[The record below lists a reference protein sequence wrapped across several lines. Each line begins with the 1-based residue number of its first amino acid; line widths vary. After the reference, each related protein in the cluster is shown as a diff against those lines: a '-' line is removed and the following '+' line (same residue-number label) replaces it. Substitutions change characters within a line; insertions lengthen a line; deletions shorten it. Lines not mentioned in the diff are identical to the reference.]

1 MQSKQQIKASK
12 PTVKRNRKKKQPKK
26 KPMKRIIQQEMQL
39 GVCCEQYAMALV
51 DPWCLI
57 SGLVGIP
64 AELPLPSY
72 KFSVRARG
80 ILTIG
85 SEGTGYVSVNP
96 FAPFNDQGSTSGIFA
111 PVHVT
116 TANYSGLDYRFS
128 LPSYGLV
135 TGVVPQWPDS
145 PFSLAQF
152 QEVPDK
158 PGANLRVRTVGAGVK
173 ISYAGSEFK
182 RSGRAIAYRSPMNL
196 PIIGTTVTSTPVV
209 TQSDLL
215 RNKETAT
222 VPVDRKWHSAVYK
235 PATPTDLSYGEADD
249 ISIPIGN
256 YPRRMV
262 AGPSLLVFI
271 TGSTPGESFEF
282 DYLGHFEAIGS
293 SLPGFTTTTPDL
305 VGMGAVSA
313 ANSTAQPS
321 TDVETNKKTFL
332 QSINEHL
339 DNMTHIVNKVSPLVH
354 GVGQAVGGIS
364 VASNVI
370 RTLGTG

>member
-12 PTVKRNRKKKQPKK
+12 PTEKRNRKQKPKPK
-26 KPMKRIIQQEMQL
+26 RKPIKRIIKQEMQL
-39 GVCCEQYAMALV
+39 GSCCEQYAMALV

-57 SGLVGIP
+57 SGIVGIP
-64 AELPLPSY
+64 SELPLPSY

-80 ILTIG
+80 MLTIG
-85 SEGTGYVSVNP
+85 TEGTGYVSVNP
-96 FAPFNDQGSTSGIFA
+96 FAPFNDQGSTSNIFA

-116 TANYSGLDYRFS
+116 TASYAGLDYRFS
-128 LPSYGLV
+128 LPSFGTV

-152 QEVPDK
+152 QEIPDK

-173 ISYAGSEFK
+173 ISYTGSEFK
-182 RSGRAIAYRSPMNL
+182 RSGRAIVYRSAMNL
-196 PIIGTTVTSTPVV
+196 PIIGTSVTSTPLV

-215 RNKETAT
+215 RNKETST
-222 VPVDRKWHSAVYK
+222 VPVDRSWHSAVYK

-262 AGPSLLVFI
+262 AGPSLLIFI

-282 DYLGHFEAIGS
+282 DYLGHFEAIGT
-293 SLPGFTTTTPDL
+293 SLPGFSTTTPDP
-305 VGMGAVSA
+305 VGMGAVGA
-313 ANSTAQPS
+313 ANSTAQP
-321 TDVETNKKTFL
+321 TTNVETNKKSFFT
-332 QSINEHL
+332 SINEHL
-339 DNMTHIVNKVSPLVH
+339 DNMTHLVTKVSPIVS
-354 GVGQAVGGIS
+354 GIGQAVGGLG

-370 RTLGTG
+370 RTLHG